1 MPYTINPNDI
11 DIVMNALER
20 HLDNCYTYKYQ
31 DGGDG
36 WKGRNGCLC
45 SQCWEFHKKGTYK
58 QWLKLHKKVIREQ
71 DKFTKIFRENMNK

>member
-31 DGGDG
+31 DEDFMSEE
-36 WKGRNGCLC
+36 CLA
-45 SQCWEFHKKGTYK
+45 EDKDY
-58 QWLKLHKKVIREQ
+58 LHNEKTIKTLKKVIEYIW
-71 DKFTKIFRENMNK
+71 K